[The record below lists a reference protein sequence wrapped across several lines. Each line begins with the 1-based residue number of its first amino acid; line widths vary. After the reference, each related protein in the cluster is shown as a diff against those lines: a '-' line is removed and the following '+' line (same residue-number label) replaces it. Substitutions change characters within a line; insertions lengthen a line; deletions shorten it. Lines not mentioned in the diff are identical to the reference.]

1 MELVRFNLDRFFI
14 FVFFLFNALSY
25 NRRKLQLTLTQ
36 LGYALRFLHWA
47 IFCQFLVNTFYL
59 DKP

>member
-1 MELVRFNLDRFFI
+1 MILIYFYYMELVRFNLDRFFI

-36 LGYALRFLHWA
+36 LGYALRFLH
-47 IFCQFLVNTFYL
+47 
-59 DKP
+59 